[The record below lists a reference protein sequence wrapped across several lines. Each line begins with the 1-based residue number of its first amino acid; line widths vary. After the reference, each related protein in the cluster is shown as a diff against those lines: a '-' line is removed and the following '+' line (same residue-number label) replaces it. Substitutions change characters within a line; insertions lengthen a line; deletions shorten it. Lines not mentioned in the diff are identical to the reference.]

1 MKTKFVLTLFA
12 AVSAV
17 ALCANP
23 LKGWSPTNG
32 NQLKTNPGSV
42 KVDGTSIT
50 LKGNKSGAWYYFC
63 AAGKKGVKGQ
73 KIEFTLTASGKGKV
87 DIGCYEYKSGFNL
100 STQQGKALKL
110 TDTPQEIKVVL
121 PVKSDDTTIIRP
133 RLTMYAGSEIKIT
146 KFNYAITGKPAP
158 KVDAVINADRKDFM
172 YKAGETAHFTV
183 VPKVDGKVL
192 TEGTVTIF
200 PVYNGFPKANLKFDL
215 AKGPVKFDATMD
227 KPGFYRAHIAIQ
239 DKNGKYI
246 LKRQHSAN
254 VAAAFSP
261 EKIKAGRPA
270 PADLITYWQG
280 QYAKMNKEVPA
291 DFKVVKDYKTNT
303 HHFQWISFA
312 NFGGTRSYCTIAVPL
327 KAKGKLPMVFTVPP
341 AGNYG
346 WGAFKRSNAIQVTI
360 TVFDRLFPTNADY
373 MKFNR
378 PVWYFYKGAQSR
390 ETYYYYKAILGMMR
404 MMDYAMK
411 NVKEWDGKHLAAVGR
426 SQGGGSAFILA
437 ALNPKIQCVSAD
449 VPALCD
455 HNAYDVGR
463 RAGWPQ
469 VLRSAPNRSKTFD
482 KDAEYFDA
490 ANFAAFVKCPALVT
504 VGFYDSMC
512 EPMSVYAAYNN
523 LKGEKKML
531 NYPRYGHGW
540 GKRDESELNRETE
553 KLLKATFAK

>member
-1 MKTKFVLTLFA
+1 MNKVVFSAFA
-12 AVSAV
+12 VMTAV
-17 ALCANP
+17 ALSANP

-32 NQLKTNPGSV
+32 NQLKTNLGSV

-50 LKGNKSGAWYYFC
+50 LKGNKSGAWYYFF
-63 AAGKKGVKGQ
+63 ATGKKGVKGQ
-73 KIEFTLTASGKGKV
+73 QIQFTLTASGKGKV

-100 STQQGKALKL
+100 SAQQSKALKL

-146 KFNYAITGKPAP
+146 KFECEITGKPAP
-158 KVDAVINADRKDFM
+158 KFDAVVNADRPDFM
-172 YKAGETAHFTV
+172 YKVGETAHFTV
-183 VPKVDGKVL
+183 EPKLDGKVI
-192 TEGTVTIF
+192 TEGTVTIY
-200 PVYNGFPKANLKFDL
+200 PIYNGFPKANLKFDL

-239 DKNGKYI
+239 DKTGKFI

-261 EKIKAGRPA
+261 EEIKAGRPA
-270 PADLITYWQG
+270 PKDLITYWYG
-280 QYAKMNKEVPA
+280 QYEKLNKEVPA
-291 DFKVVKDYKTNT
+291 NFKVEAQYENGAHSVQRITFD
-303 HHFQWISFA
+303 
-312 NFGGTRSYCTIAVPL
+312 NFGGTKSYCTITIPL
-327 KAKGKLPMVFTVPP
+327 NKKGPLPMVFTVPP

-346 WGAFKRSNAIQVTI
+346 WGTFKRSNAIQVTI
-360 TVFDRLFPTNADY
+360 TVFDRLFPKHADY
-373 MKFNR
+373 MTFNK
-378 PVWYFYKGAQSR
+378 PWYYLKGAQSR

-404 MMDYAMK
+404 MMDYSMK

-455 HNAYDVGR
+455 HNAYDAGR

-540 GKRDESELNRETE
+540 GKRDEGELNRETE
-553 KLLKATFAK
+553 KLLNAVFAK

>member
-1 MKTKFVLTLFA
+1 MKKFVFSTI
-12 AVSAV
+12 AVMTAV
-17 ALCANP
+17 ALSANP
-23 LKGWSPTNG
+23 LKGWMPTNG

-50 LKGNKSGAWYYFC
+50 LKGNKSGHWYFF
-63 AAGKKGVKGQ
+63 KGSRIKSLKGQ
-73 KIEFTLTASGKGKV
+73 DLVFTFTASGKGKV
-87 DIGCYEYKSGFNL
+87 MVGCYEYSQGYSISAQQDKAVKL
-100 STQQGKALKL
+100 SNDLK
-110 TDTPQEIKVVL
+110 EHKIVL
-121 PVKSDDTTIIRP
+121 KVKSDKTTILAP
-133 RLTMYAGSEIKIT
+133 RIVLYPGSEIKIT
-146 KFNYAITGKPAP
+146 KFECEITGKPAP
-158 KVDAVINADRKDFM
+158 KLDAVVNADRPDFM
-172 YKAGETAHFTV
+172 YKVGETAHFTV
-183 VPKVDGKVL
+183 EPKLDGKVI
-192 TEGTVTIF
+192 TEGTLTIY
-200 PVYNGFPKANLKFDL
+200 PIYNGFPKAKNLKFDL

-239 DKNGKYI
+239 DKTGKFI

-261 EKIKAGRPA
+261 EEIKAGRPA
-270 PADLITYWQG
+270 PADLITYWYG
-280 QYAKMNKEVPA
+280 QYDKMNKEVPA
-291 DFKVVKDYKTNT
+291 DFKIVKDYKTNT
-303 HHFQWISFA
+303 HHYQWISFA

-327 KAKGKLPMVFTVPP
+327 NAKGKLPMVFTVPP

-360 TVFDRLFPTNADY
+360 TVFDRLFPKHADY
-373 MKFNR
+373 MAFNK
-378 PVWYFYKGAQSR
+378 PWYYLKGAQSR

-449 VPALCD
+449 VPAMCD
-455 HNAYDVGR
+455 HNAYDAGR

-469 VLRSAPNRSKTFD
+469 VLRSAPNRSKNFD

-553 KLLKATFAK
+553 KLLKAVFAK